1 MVLSTNE
8 CVGLVNVVKVNASGA
23 NNVKATLNVTVNN
36 VSYGTVD
43 LTSTA
48 TAYTFEASDGGA
60 ATGEIVLTITQTSSV
75 ALYIKS
81 ISIN

>member
-1 MVLSTNE
+1 M
-8 CVGLVNVVKVNASGA
+8 VNVVKVNASGA

-48 TAYTFEASDGGA
+48 TEYTFEASDGGA